1 MFTVVVGGGVDG
13 RKVCGPAPDNMWV
26 TSAMLGWRNRAGY
39 ARTDAVEIIDP
50 ISRRTMLGIA
60 ESYESLAQWTEQK
73 LQELFRRGV
82 GVR

>member
-1 MFTVVVGGGVDG
+1 MQGEDEQEAI
-13 RKVCGPAPDNMWV
+13 PHPQH
-26 TSAMLGWRNRAGY
+26 WRNRAEY
-39 ARTDAVEIIDP
+39 ARTDAAKIIDP

-73 LQELFRRGV
+73 LRELFRRGV